1 MKCLCCNKELAKDE
15 VLWHKSCIKHF
26 FGSDTIPVISSQIDS
41 DVETNISQGKSVT
54 GVQPK
59 LSYTKV
65 NQIGN
70 KKTTTFFQ
78 NDYIIKPNT
87 KEFREIAEA
96 EYVVMTLARMV
107 KIRVADFG
115 LIKDDKDNYVYI
127 VKRFDRDNGHKIH
140 VEDFCQLLELPTE
153 NKYQGSYEQCAKKV
167 IMKYSNLIQF
177 DLVEFYIRIIFSYL
191 TLNSDM
197 HLKNFSLIEANNIT
211 LSPQYDLLPVQL
223 LVNDNEDLALTL
235 HGKKKNLGRND
246 FITFGKNINILK
258 PERIIDNLLGYEN
271 FFYKT
276 IQESILSPD
285 LKEKF
290 IKKMIIRFKRLK
302 ANK

>member
-1 MKCLCCNKELAKDE
+1 MMMYCG
-15 VLWHKSCIKHF
+15 IKVALSIF
-26 FGSDTIPVISSQIDS
+26 FGSNAIPVISSQIDS

-87 KEFREIAEA
+87 QEFKEIAEA

-115 LIKDDKDNYVYI
+115 LIKDDKGNYVYI
-127 VKRFDRDNGHKIH
+127 VKRFDRNNGHKIH

-177 DLVEFYIRIIFSYL
+177 DLVEFYIRVIFSYL

-246 FITFGKNINILK
+246 FIAFGKNINILK
-258 PERIIDNLLGYEN
+258 PERIIDNLLGYEKL
-271 FFYKT
+271 FYKT

>member
-1 MKCLCCNKELAKDE
+1 MNCLCCNKELANDD

-26 FGSDTIPVISSQIDS
+26 FGSNTIPVISSQIDS

-87 KEFREIAEA
+87 KEFKEIAEA

-115 LIKDDKDNYVYI
+115 LIKDDKGNYVYI
-127 VKRFDRDNGHKIH
+127 VKRFDRNNSHKIH

-177 DLVEFYIRIIFSYL
+177 DLVEFYIRVIFSYL

-258 PERIIDNLLGYEN
+258 PERIIDNLLGYEKL
-271 FFYKT
+271 FYKT

>member
-70 KKTTTFFQ
+70 KTTTTFFQ

-87 KEFREIAEA
+87 KEFKEIAEA

-127 VKRFDRDNGHKIH
+127 VKRFDRNNGHKIH

-177 DLVEFYIRIIFSYL
+177 DLVEFYIRVIFSYL

-223 LVNDNEDLALTL
+223 LVNDNKDLALTL

-246 FITFGKNINILK
+246 FIAFGKNINILK
-258 PERIIDNLLGYEN
+258 PERIIDNLLGYEKL
-271 FFYKT
+271 FYKT

-290 IKKMIIRFKRLK
+290 VKKMIIRFNRLK

>member
-1 MKCLCCNKELAKDE
+1 MNCLCCNKELANDD

-26 FGSDTIPVISSQIDS
+26 FGSNTIPVISSQIDS

-87 KEFREIAEA
+87 QEFKEIAEA

-115 LIKDDKDNYVYI
+115 LIKDDKGNYVYI
-127 VKRFDRDNGHKIH
+127 VKRFDRNNGHKIH

-177 DLVEFYIRIIFSYL
+177 DLVEFYIRVIFSYL

-211 LSPQYDLLPVQL
+211 LSPQYDLLPVQV

-258 PERIIDNLLGYEN
+258 PERIIDNLLGYEKL
-271 FFYKT
+271 FYKT

>member
-1 MKCLCCNKELAKDE
+1 MNCLCCNKELANDD

-26 FGSDTIPVISSQIDS
+26 FGSNTIPVISSQIDS

-87 KEFREIAEA
+87 KEFKEIAEA

-115 LIKDDKDNYVYI
+115 LIKDDKGNYVYI
-127 VKRFDRDNGHKIH
+127 VKRFDRNNGHKIH

-177 DLVEFYIRIIFSYL
+177 DLVEFYIRVIFSYL

-258 PERIIDNLLGYEN
+258 PERIIDNLLGYEKL
-271 FFYKT
+271 FYKT